1 MGENL
6 PILVTISVQKIQAG
20 ASPQKLWFRPSFWPF
35 NARIFAEKAPVFIC
49 TKMSSSEELVTLHFE
64 YPLFPIWDPVSN
76 LKLVSLIFQ
85 NCEECVTSN
94 SDSNIKLIFCSLQSC
109 LNLKSEM
116 SW

>member
-64 YPLFPIWDPVSN
+64 YPLFSKLGSSLEFETSFTDFSKLRGMCH
-76 LKLVSLIFQ
+76 LK
-85 NCEECVTSN
+85 
-94 SDSNIKLIFCSLQSC
+94 
-109 LNLKSEM
+109 
-116 SW
+116 